1 MPMRSIPFRVVCLLG
16 MNDGVYPRQLAP
28 LGFDLMSQKPMRGDR
43 SRRDDDRYL
52 FLEALISAQQTLYIS
67 YIGRSIGIIAN
78 AFPLYWCKN
87 WWITSG
93 KATICRATK
102 R

>member
-1 MPMRSIPFRVVCLLG
+1 
-16 MNDGVYPRQLAP
+16 
-28 LGFDLMSQKPMRGDR
+28 MRGDR

-67 YIGRSIGIIAN
+67 YIGRSIRIIAN